1 MQNLDYLKQYYANL
15 ERIEKL
21 DVKSLI
27 RKEELGLE
35 LNFSSAEDDFE
46 RSINLFKGLINV
58 DISSLPDTRLKELN
72 ASINEFFVGIDLVLN
87 YNASQGKPE
96 RDGRISRMKT
106 GYDKW
111 YNIISPIIAYC
122 TKAGTD
128 YDALQRKAREAL
140 DEFNTLQEQAKA
152 EREQA
157 KRDIEETKMAVQKAA
172 AEVGVTQHTTNFKEA
187 ADYFDEQRKFWMQ
200 CVIGV
205 SGLIIMYALGSF
217 VWFPMKMCEPYLYTF
232 LQAALPRFTGLV
244 VLFYL
249 LAVATNNY
257 RAQAHN
263 YIVNKNKQNALSTF
277 ETFVKATDDD
287 EIKNAVLMQTT
298 KAIFSNTQSGYL
310 KNECSSEET
319 SQIIEIV
326 KDASKFTKS

>member
-1 MQNLDYLKQYYANL
+1 MQNQEYLNKYNQYL
-15 ERIEKL
+15 EEIKFL
-21 DVKSLI
+21 NPKDLI
-27 RKEELGLE
+27 RRDELGVE
-35 LNFSSAEDDFE
+35 LNFSEAEDLFE
-46 RSINLFKGLINV
+46 RTINLFKGLVNV
-58 DISSLPDTRLKELN
+58 DISSLPDQKINQLN
-72 ASINEFFVGIDLVLN
+72 IEMAKFISCINDIRTFK
-87 YNASQGKPE
+87 ASQGKGE
-96 RDGRISRMKT
+96 RDNRINKIKS
-106 GYDKW
+106 GYEGW
-111 YNIISPIIAYC
+111 YNIISPVIAYC

-187 ADYFDEQRKFWMQ
+187 ADYFDSQRNFWLI
-200 CVIGV
+200 CII
-205 SGLIIMYALGSF
+205 SIAGLIIAYALGSF
-217 VWFPMKMCEPYLYTF
+217 VCFPIQMSEPYLYTF